1 MLATFFPISIASFS
15 LIPLIIANIKPLKN
29 ASPQPIELTA
39 STLLTETVYISLPK
53 LYSIDSEPLVTIKE
67 LLFWNFSK

>member
-1 MLATFFPISIASFS
+1 MR
-15 LIPLIIANIKPLKN
+15 PLKN

-39 STLLTETVYISLPK
+39 STLSTEAVYISLPK